1 MGEILEKAK
10 KLAQKHHES
19 VKRDSG
25 ESLYNH
31 LESVF
36 KKMLDAGIKDE
47 KVLASALLHH
57 FPGQNSSAIEI
68 IKSEIDE
75 DVAKI
80 VELYHNLAQRDIKK
94 ETPKHFNENYIVQTY
109 INLAQ
114 DMRVLVLAL
123 ANQCHNIETAYA
135 LSPEKRKEVAEKT
148 LFLYA
153 PIAKMLGLS
162 DFTKSLENESFKILN
177 PAMYVKIQKAVD
189 LKAGRI
195 QEFFSEAVPV
205 ISTFLKENGI
215 EAEISQR
222 IKHLY
227 SIYRKS
233 ERYIGRGV
241 DVGENFDSIYDI
253 GAMRIV
259 TQNVNQ
265 VYTTED
271 VLKSLWEQIPH
282 LRDDYIQK
290 PRPTGYRSLH
300 NTFIVEPNLHIEVQ
314 IRTQEMHQ
322 EAEYGL
328 YSHLFYKIGEKFKN
342 ELEKNPNWVRDLNY
356 YESYDKAAIK
366 HFSNNVY
373 VFTPKGDIIELPAG
387 AKAIDFAY
395 YVHTDIGNSCAGAKI
410 NGNIAKLDT
419 LVKDG
424 DIVEIL
430 LDRKRQKP
438 SKDWLELVGTKKAR
452 WEILKELRKQD

>member
-1 MGEILEKAK
+1 VGELVDKAK
-10 KLAQKHHES
+10 KLAQKHHGS

-25 ESLYNH
+25 ESLYSH

-36 KKMLDAGIKDE
+36 QKMLDAGIEDE
-47 KVLASALLHH
+47 KLLASALLHH
-57 FPGQNSSAIEI
+57 LPGQLDGAVEVIRREV
-68 IKSEIDE
+68 DD

-80 VELYHNLAQRDIKK
+80 VELYHNLAQKDIKK

-123 ANQCHNIETAYA
+123 ANQCHNIKTAFT
-135 LSPEKRKEVAEKT
+135 LSPEKRREVAEKT

-162 DFTKSLENESFKILN
+162 DFIKTLENDSFKILN
-177 PAMYVKIQKAVD
+177 PAMYVKIQKAIEQ
-189 LKAGRI
+189 KTTQI
-195 QEFFSEAVPV
+195 QDFFDEAVPV
-205 ISTFLKENGI
+205 VSTFLKENGI
-215 EAEISQR
+215 DAEISHR

-233 ERYIGRGV
+233 ERYIEKGLEV
-241 DVGENFDSIYDI
+241 NENFDSIYDI

-259 TQNVNQ
+259 TQSLDD
-265 VYTTED
+265 VYATED
-271 VLKSLWEQIPH
+271 ILKSLWEQIPH

-300 NTFIVEPNLHIEVQ
+300 NTFIVGPKLNIEVQ
-314 IRTQEMHQ
+314 IRTQEMHK

-342 ELEKNPNWVRDLNY
+342 ELEKNPNWVKDLNY
-356 YESYDKAAIK
+356 YESYDKIAIK

-373 VFTPKGDIIELPAG
+373 AFTPKGDIIELPKG
-387 AKAIDFAY
+387 ARAIDFAY
-395 YVHTDIGNSCAGAKI
+395 YVHSDIGNACAGAKI
-410 NGNIAKLDT
+410 NGIIVKLDT
-419 LVKDG
+419 AVKDG

-430 LDRKRQKP
+430 LDRQRQKP
-438 SKDWLELVGTKKAR
+438 SRDWLELVGTKKAR
-452 WEILKELRKQD
+452 WEIIKELRK